1 MRKLKNSEDDKHF
14 RDEIIKNDNTAVEEF
29 LYEFSPPFL
38 DSIALSLGMWNESN
52 KKSSITNELY
62 KKVNELNGGKDLRH
76 FIYIFGEYY
85 AFIGD
90 KFVKIDANRNS
101 PSWDILKQYQP
112 YNIKGQENRFAT
124 FVNVNTTNYFRK
136 MNQTQFMLS
145 DWDIALLFLQ
155 STLIDGE
162 DYFGIPLAVTNELER
177 AIKAMEKME
186 NLTDHKRKK
195 RGEYLEIL
203 KLLMDECDTDDLFEE
218 LNSTQLKNYQT
229 LKSKQNQLYK
239 RKQLAISELL
249 DFIRNHENDYPSLMA
264 FISSIRKVDKL
275 SPSRKINKS
284 KYRNTKVNTDNFDE
298 FLAQND
304 RKELLVLIKSLC
316 DPQKRSSLLNS
327 FDETTKSIIIEQ
339 LRQAIDDLKNE
350 AENIRHHLILKC
362 TYDGIMTINNIQ
374 NIMKVNNVIEPTL
387 KQLYYWRSRAYNILT
402 DYVIDPRNGD
412 KFSALRNIKKQIKK

>member
-1 MRKLKNSEDDKHF
+1 MRKLKNSEDDIHF
-14 RDEIIKNDNTAVEEF
+14 RDEIVNNDKTAVEEF

-38 DSIALSLGMWNESN
+38 DSIALSLGMWNEGN
-52 KKSSITNELY
+52 QKTSITNELY
-62 KKVNELNGGKDLRH
+62 KKVNELNGGKDFRH

-112 YNIKGQENRFAT
+112 YNIKGQQNRFVT
-124 FVNVNTTNYFRK
+124 FVNVSTTFHFHKTNK
-136 MNQTQFMLS
+136 AQFMLS
-145 DWDIALLFLQ
+145 DWDIAQLFLE
-155 STLIDGE
+155 STLIDG
-162 DYFGIPLAVTNELER
+162 DDNFGIPLAVTNELER

-186 NLTDHKRKK
+186 KLTDHKKKK

-203 KLLMDECDTDDLFEE
+203 KLLMDGCDTDDLFEE

-249 DFIRNHENDYPSLMA
+249 DFIRNHENDYPSLMV
-264 FISSIRKVDKL
+264 FISSIRRVDKL
-275 SPSRKINKS
+275 SPSRKVNISNF
-284 KYRNTKVNTDNFDE
+284 RNTKVNIDNFDE

-304 RKELLVLIKSLC
+304 RKEVLVLIKSLC
-316 DPQKRSSLLNS
+316 DPQKRFSILNS
-327 FDETTKSIIIEQ
+327 FEETTKSVIIEQ
-339 LRQAIDDLKNE
+339 LQQAIEDLKNE

-362 TYDGIMTINNIQ
+362 TYDGIMTIDSIQ
-374 NIMKVNNVIEPTL
+374 NIMKVNNVAEPTL
-387 KQLYYWRSRAYNILT
+387 KQLYYWRSSAYDILA

-412 KFSALRNIKKQIKK
+412 KFSTLRNIINQIKK